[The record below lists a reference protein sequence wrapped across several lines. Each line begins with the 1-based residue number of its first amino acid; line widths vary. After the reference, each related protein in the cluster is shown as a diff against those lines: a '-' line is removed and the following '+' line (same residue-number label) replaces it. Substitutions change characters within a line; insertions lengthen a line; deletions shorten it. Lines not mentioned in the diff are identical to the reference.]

1 MTHPTRQWR
10 VAVAG
15 CGAAA
20 FGLHLPTLADH
31 PAFDIVTV
39 HDREPERARLA
50 ARRFAVPRIAHSTEQ
65 LLEGADMLAVLTGVH
80 DTLIDQALDAGLHVF
95 TEKPV
100 SLDVERTRALISKAR
115 RAGRL
120 LEVGAMRA
128 HDPALHALLAA
139 VPDPAGGWLI
149 KADGADEAARRA
161 VLPPGLAP
169 YTFAA
174 DPPQPTPAHL
184 SDDQLAA
191 LRILLWQG
199 YHLLTALVLAVPDA
213 RPGACT
219 LAAHGQGL
227 TATAHGRAG
236 ALFTLAIVP
245 ATPGDF
251 REQIHLAGGDFT
263 ATLDFARP
271 YEPAAGTRLT
281 TRPSLDRNAGFGDPF
296 TAMWN
301 AVGQRLSGQHPAD
314 LPTSAALALR
324 VEELALALAA
334 TTTAPEPHHQEE
346 QHARR

>member
-1 MTHPTRQWR
+1 MTQPTRQWR

-20 FGLHLPTLADH
+20 FGLHLPALAAN
-31 PAFDIVTV
+31 PAFDIVAV
-39 HDREPERARLA
+39 HDREAERARLA
-50 ARRFAVPRIAHSTEQ
+50 ARRFAVPRIAHTVEQ
-65 LLEGADMLAVLTGVH
+65 LLEGADLLAVLTGVH
-80 DTLIDQALDAGLHVF
+80 DTLIDHALDAGVHVF

-100 SLDVERTRALISKAR
+100 SLDLERTRTLISKAR
-115 RAGRL
+115 TVGRL

-161 VLPPGLAP
+161 VLPPGLEP

-184 SDDQLAA
+184 ADAQLAA

-199 YHLLTALVLAVPDA
+199 YHLLTALVLAVPGV

-227 TATAHGRAG
+227 TATVHGSG

-245 ATPGDF
+245 AAPGDF
-251 REQIHLAGGDFT
+251 REQVHLAGGDFA
-263 ATLDFARP
+263 ATLDIARP
-271 YEPAAGTRLT
+271 YQRATGTRLT
-281 TRPSLDRNAGFGDPF
+281 TLPGGDTATAFGDPF
-296 TAMWN
+296 TAMWR
-301 AVGQRLSGQHPAD
+301 AVGQRLAGQHPAD
-314 LPTSAALALR
+314 LPTSADLALS
-324 VEELALALAA
+324 VEELAAGLAA
-334 TTTAPEPHHQEE
+334 TTPAPAPHHQEE
-346 QHARR
+346 QYARR